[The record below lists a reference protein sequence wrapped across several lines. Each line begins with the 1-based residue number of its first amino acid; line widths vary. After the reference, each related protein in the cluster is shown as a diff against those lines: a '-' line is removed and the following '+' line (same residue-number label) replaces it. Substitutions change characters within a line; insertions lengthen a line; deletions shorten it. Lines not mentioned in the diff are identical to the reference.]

1 MDGTR
6 TVGAIALNGTN
17 SSSADEGS
25 PLVLDGTDLGYDRM
39 TLETGSYILQEGV
52 AHGQILIES
61 LFTTIP
67 IENVGGKVLHE
78 DSDHIDAGD
87 FLLISA
93 EILDQAA
100 GGQILMNGTD
110 GSSTNAG
117 GYIDFEVGTYNSLLG
132 NAPAFLPQGFNAE
145 SFDNTTRT
153 TFDSTVQTYD
163 VLEGV

>member
-100 GGQILMNGTD
+100 GGQILLQT
-110 GSSTNAG
+110 GS
-117 GYIDFEVGTYNSLLG
+117 YIDFEDGTYNSLLG